1 MLVTLVLL
9 QFMSH
14 INFIATKINPL
25 KVEALQRGIAEWLT
39 ILHEDILTFTLL
51 MKYKLKTKDYIY
63 VK

>member
-1 MLVTLVLL
+1 
-9 QFMSH
+9 MSD
-14 INFIATKINPL
+14 INVIATKINPL